1 MRDRCGVLTA
11 VFLLAGGL
19 LPAPWQAR
27 AAAEPLT
34 IDSEKQLFLD
44 DRVIESS
51 TNVERVMN
59 PPYQPLEPVLIAN
72 APWELAEHA
81 HVWNSATVRKED
93 GKIRLWYH
101 LLTLREEARET
112 GPVAKGEYVAYAE
125 SEDGIHFVKPELGL
139 HEFGGTTANSIV
151 IPNCRGVAAWL
162 DPQAPPEAR
171 YRTQTKGPQGRL
183 TFHHS
188 PDGIHWELTRAID
201 IGDCDTQSMAFWDE
215 TLGRYVL
222 YTRKWVRFENKSHS
236 YRYHRRMESNDLEHW
251 DNEVQVLG
259 ADEAD
264 LATYE
269 TSAGQPPVDYY
280 GACVFRYPDSRGM
293 YVMVGHALWHW
304 FAREP
309 LQSLGPDQLDDRL
322 CAGRDGKEFARLGG
336 RLPFLR
342 PGPGGTWFSRHVW
355 TSSAPIEMGNELW
368 LYYWGSNMD
377 HAGNIDPAARGEIRC
392 GLGRAI
398 LRLDGFVSLDAGYAW
413 GEFTTPPLIFAGDS
427 LALNVDTG
435 AGGVAFVE
443 ILDAEGAA
451 IEGFSRA
458 EAVPACG
465 NDVALRAK
473 WTGAAALGALGGKP
487 VRLRFSMRD
496 CKLYAFQ
503 FMDSAESR

>member
-27 AAAEPLT
+27 AAAEPLR
-34 IDSEKQLFLD
+34 IGSEKQLFLD

-222 YTRKWVRFENKSHS
+222 YTRKWVRFENKFHS

-269 TSAGQPPVDYY
+269 TSAGQPTVDY
-280 GACVFRYPDSRGM
+280 
-293 YVMVGHALWHW
+293 
-304 FAREP
+304 
-309 LQSLGPDQLDDRL
+309 
-322 CAGRDGKEFARLGG
+322 
-336 RLPFLR
+336 
-342 PGPGGTWFSRHVW
+342 
-355 TSSAPIEMGNELW
+355 
-368 LYYWGSNMD
+368 
-377 HAGNIDPAARGEIRC
+377 
-392 GLGRAI
+392 
-398 LRLDGFVSLDAGYAW
+398 
-413 GEFTTPPLIFAGDS
+413 
-427 LALNVDTG
+427 
-435 AGGVAFVE
+435 
-443 ILDAEGAA
+443 
-451 IEGFSRA
+451 
-458 EAVPACG
+458 
-465 NDVALRAK
+465 
-473 WTGAAALGALGGKP
+473 
-487 VRLRFSMRD
+487 
-496 CKLYAFQ
+496 
-503 FMDSAESR
+503 